1 MKIAIIGTGISGL
14 TCGYYLHRD
23 HALTVYEA
31 NDYVGGHTATVDVDV
46 NGEQHAIDTGFIV
59 YNDKTYPNF
68 IRLMAEIGVAGK
80 PTEMSFSVS
89 HLGHNL
95 EYNGHTLS
103 TLFAQKRNW
112 FNPKFYSFVLEIL
125 RFNQL
130 AKAHT
135 ANGDSQSAT
144 LGEFLLEH
152 KFSDYFCENYILP
165 MGAAI
170 WSSTLADMRSFPLSF
185 FTRFFLNH
193 GLLDITDRPQWRV
206 IDGGSRSYI
215 EPLTRG
221 FRDAIRLNSPVT
233 RVWRDNFGVH
243 IESQG
248 RIEHFDQVIFA
259 CHSDQALRLL
269 SDPSSAEQ
277 EILSGLEYQDNQ
289 VILHTDTTLLPKRR
303 SAWAAWNYRLCGHQA
318 EFERQPTLTYNMNIL
333 QHIES
338 DTTFCVSLNSRELID
353 STKILREF
361 CYQHP
366 VFTTTTMA
374 AQQRRDEINGVYS
387 TWFCGAYWY
396 NGFHEDG
403 VRSALDVVKAI
414 ELKADRFTEQGAA

>member
-14 TCGYYLHRD
+14 TCGYYLHQQHD
-23 HALTVYEA
+23 VTVYEA
-31 NDYVGGHTATVDVDV
+31 NDYIGGHTATIDVEV
-46 NGEQHAIDTGFIV
+46 AGEHYAIDTGFIV

-68 IRLMAEIGVAGK
+68 IRLMEEIGVVGK

-89 HLGHNL
+89 NLGHNL
-95 EYNGHTLS
+95 EYNGHTLT

-112 FNPKFYSFVLEIL
+112 FNPKFYRFVFEIL

-135 ANGDSQSAT
+135 VNGDSHSAT
-144 LGEFLLEH
+144 LGEFLAEH
-152 KFSDYFCENYILP
+152 DFSHYFCENYILP

-170 WSSTLADMRSFPLSF
+170 WSSTLADMRAFPLSF

-206 IDGGSRSYI
+206 IEGGSRNYI
-215 EPLTRG
+215 DPLTRG
-221 FRDAIRLNSPVT
+221 FTESIRLNSPVT

-243 IESQG
+243 VESKG
-248 RIEHFDQVIFA
+248 HIDHFDEVIFA
-259 CHSDQALRLL
+259 CHSDQALHLL

-277 EILSGLEYQDNQ
+277 EILSSLEYQDNQ

-303 SAWAAWNYRLCGHQA
+303 SAWAAWNYRLAGDKD
-318 EFERQPTLTYNMNIL
+318 EFERKPTLTYNMNIL
-333 QHIES
+333 QHIDS
-338 DTTFCVSLNSRELID
+338 DTTFCVSLNSGHLID
-353 STKILREF
+353 NDKILREF

-366 VFTTTTMA
+366 VFTTQTMA
-374 AQQRRDEINGVYS
+374 AQQRREEINGVYS

-403 VRSALDVVKAI
+403 VRSALDVVKRI
-414 ELKADRFTEQGAA
+414 ERKAASLNQKGAA